1 MVEHNV
7 PEAACST
14 TKQPA
19 GRQMDSARSNMLAL
33 KSKPVPSPHNVYG
46 FRTTPPKAVVEPLHP
61 KAMPLILMT
70 DEERDVWNAG
80 AVG

>member
-1 MVEHNV
+1 VVWLAINDDGPPTCFAGIRTMNGLLRGHLDHEVE
-7 PEAACST
+7 
-14 TKQPA
+14 A
-19 GRQMDSARSNMLAL
+19 G
-33 KSKPVPSPHNVYG
+33 PSPHNVYG